1 MAADVAS
8 LAVALHLNS
17 ASFKSQFADAMRTAD
32 SSAQQF
38 NRKVQTDNQ
47 KTRQSFEGL
56 GKGITGL
63 DADFNKLGRT
73 VDKRLTGLDE
83 MRGLLANISAGSTVA
98 GSSITTALVSA
109 LSEGMSTALENSIS
123 GLKSQRQAQI
133 EFTQAQISAAQ
144 GSIENA
150 RQLRA
155 EAIEKQNIAV
165 KTIEAARADRE
176 RAFALDEHF
185 AKQAEVNKQ
194 YGLAV
199 SYEAEHV
206 KNARTIQEANLA
218 EAKAKG
224 SLAEATKT
232 VLAADIAESAGKQ
245 QLATS
250 TRQLAVASQELSLG
264 QRAAAASAGL
274 LRGAMAM
281 VGGPVGLAVIAVAGA
296 VTAIYS
302 AYSNS
307 EAVIKGYT
315 QALQKSGQQSVM
327 SVMYLQNLTSSLG
340 DSDRAVKAVTASVS
354 AGFGGNML
362 EQVASLGTRMEEIG
376 QSSDDL
382 VAMLSSLK
390 GDPLQALQKL
400 TDQGILLNGSMIDQ
414 IVTLERQGKTSEA
427 TALLQQAAMNDLD
440 TKLKEQESNV
450 GGLKSAWKSLKD
462 LVSDAFKTMG
472 DAHIATAQAMAAG
485 AGVDLDT
492 TPDPAIKQR
501 EEAEK
506 LYQAQKKQREEIS
519 KRLKDEN
526 TLAGLLK
533 AGTSREKERADAV
546 ALVNANFTKG
556 TAEYTQAMRGID
568 KMYAEQKKTREKA
581 YSDDAATTRLNQL
594 RQEEAALR
602 SQNEQ
607 TETLT
612 QSEKKLAQFNQEI
625 ADLKEKRILTAGQ
638 RSILAQETE
647 LRHQLEINASLDKA
661 NQQRKIG
668 LQIQEQNQELYRS
681 TLQLQQ
687 EYANRVAQMTMSSD
701 AYDQMVAEQQVRER
715 FTKLR
720 MDLDKQVTDHGSE
733 QYRRQTEVL
742 AEEEAKQLEIVR
754 NGAKAKE
761 AAQQDALTGFKRGQ
775 QDWVKESQ
783 DLNTQIYQTTKEA
796 MDGMSNS
803 VWEFASKGKSDFKS
817 FALSVIDDLG
827 RIATKAMFGQ
837 MIGAAGSAMAGSDTS
852 WISSIGK
859 AIGYSNGGYTGDG
872 GKHDVAGVVHR
883 GEWVV
888 PQSVVKKPGMLSF
901 LNQLT
906 YGNGYAEG
914 GLVGGGVAKP
924 SGEAYSQPSSG
935 KGNIH
940 FSLTIPLQVVQQGG
954 ASQEPS
960 SKSQELLTSE
970 TKARLKQLVMETLDR
985 ELANGGMI
993 DTKMRTAT

>member
-109 LSEGMSTALENSIS
+109 LSEGMSTALDNSIS

-155 EAIEKQNIAV
+155 EAVEKQNIAV

-176 RAFALDEHF
+176 RAFALDEYF
-185 AKQAEVNKQ
+185 DKQDKVNKLH
-194 YGLAV
+194 GLSV
-199 SYEAEHV
+199 SYEEEHA

-245 QLATS
+245 LLATS

-281 VGGPVGLAVIAVAGA
+281 VGGPVGLAVIAAAGA

-302 AYSNS
+302 IYSNS
-307 EAVIKGYT
+307 KAVITGYN
-315 QALQKSGQQSVM
+315 QALQKSGQQSIMTV
-327 SVMYLQNLTSSLG
+327 SYLKNLTASLG

-354 AGFGGNML
+354 AGFGGDML

-400 TDQGILLNGSMIDQ
+400 TDQGILLNSSMIDQ
-414 IVTLERQGKTSEA
+414 VVTLTRQGKTTEA
-427 TALLQQAAMNDLD
+427 TALLQKAAMDDVDKKVKDQEESLSWLEKKWK
-440 TKLKEQESNV
+440 KLGDSI
-450 GGLKSAWKSLKD
+450 
-462 LVSDAFKTMG
+462 SDAFKSIGKVDYESIRIATETMG
-472 DAHIATAQAMAAG
+472 VETPESPDVIA
-485 AGVDLDT
+485 
-492 TPDPAIKQR
+492 KRER

-506 LYQAQKKQREEIS
+506 LYQEQKKQREEIS
-519 KRLKDEN
+519 KRLKEEN
-526 TLAGLLK
+526 LIAGLVK
-533 AGTSREKERADAV
+533 AGTPREKERAEAI
-546 ALVNANFTKG
+546 AAVNARLTKG
-556 TAEYTQAMRGID
+556 TEAYANAMRGVE
-568 KMYAEQKKTREKA
+568 KMYGDHKKAREKA

-647 LRHQLEINASLDKA
+647 LRHQLEINASLDKT
-661 NQQRKIG
+661 NQQRKLG

-687 EYANRVAQMTMSSD
+687 EYANSAVQMTMSTA
-701 AYDQMVAEQQVRER
+701 AYDQMVAEQQLRER
-715 FTKLR
+715 FAKLR
-720 MDLDKQVTDHGSE
+720 EERDKTIADHSSE
-733 QYRRQTEVL
+733 LYRKQTEVL
-742 AEEEAKQLEIVR
+742 RDEEQKQLEIVR
-754 NGAKAKE
+754 SGAERKKQIE
-761 AAQQDALTGFKRGQ
+761 GSWYDGMKKGLTDWNLDAGNQF
-775 QDWVKESQ
+775 
-783 DLNTQIYQTTKEA
+783 TQVRDIAINA
-796 MDGMSNS
+796 MDGMGSALWN
-803 VWEFASKGKSDFKS
+803 VASKGKGDFKS
-817 FALSVIDDLG
+817 LAVSVIDD
-827 RIATKAMFGQ
+827 
-837 MIGAAGSAMAGSDTS
+837 
-852 WISSIGK
+852 IGK
-859 AIGYSNGGYTGDG
+859 MITKMMMLNAVKSGSKALGISDWFGFADGGYTGDG

-914 GLVGGGVAKP
+914 GLVGDNIAKP
-924 SGEAYSQPSSG
+924 SGEAYSLPASG
-935 KGNIH
+935 QGNIH

-970 TKARLKQLVMETLDR
+970 TKARLKQFVMETLDR

>member
-109 LSEGMSTALENSIS
+109 LSEGMSTALDNSIS

-155 EAIEKQNIAV
+155 EAVEKQNIAV

-176 RAFALDEHF
+176 RAFALDEYF
-185 AKQAEVNKQ
+185 DKQDKVNKLH
-194 YGLAV
+194 GLSV
-199 SYEAEHV
+199 SYEEEHA

-274 LRGAMAM
+274 FRGAMAM
-281 VGGPVGLAVIAVAGA
+281 VGGPVGLAVIAAAGA

-302 AYSNS
+302 IYSNS
-307 EAVIKGYT
+307 KAVITGYN
-315 QALQKSGQQSVM
+315 QALQKSGQQSIMTV
-327 SVMYLQNLTSSLG
+327 SYLKNLTASLG

-354 AGFGGNML
+354 AGFGGDML

-400 TDQGILLNGSMIDQ
+400 TDQGILLNSSMIDQ
-414 IVTLERQGKTSEA
+414 VVTLTRQGKTTEA
-427 TALLQQAAMNDLD
+427 TALLQKAAMDDVDKKVKDQEESLSWLEKKWK
-440 TKLKEQESNV
+440 KLGDSI
-450 GGLKSAWKSLKD
+450 
-462 LVSDAFKTMG
+462 SDAFKSIGKVDYESIRIATETMG
-472 DAHIATAQAMAAG
+472 VETPESPDVIA
-485 AGVDLDT
+485 
-492 TPDPAIKQR
+492 KRER

-506 LYQAQKKQREEIS
+506 LYQEQKKQREEIS
-519 KRLKDEN
+519 KRLKEEN
-526 TLAGLLK
+526 LIAGLVK
-533 AGTSREKERADAV
+533 AGTPREKERAEAI
-546 ALVNANFTKG
+546 AAVNARLTKG
-556 TAEYTQAMRGID
+556 TEAYANAMRGVE
-568 KMYAEQKKTREKA
+568 KMYGDHKKAREKA

-715 FTKLR
+715 FAKLR
-720 MDLDKQVTDHGSE
+720 EERDKAIADHSSE
-733 QYRRQTEVL
+733 LYRKQTEVL
-742 AEEEAKQLEIVR
+742 RDEEQKQLEIVR
-754 NGAKAKE
+754 SGAERKKQIE
-761 AAQQDALTGFKRGQ
+761 GSWYDGMKKGLTDWSLDAGNQF
-775 QDWVKESQ
+775 
-783 DLNTQIYQTTKEA
+783 TQVRDIA
-796 MDGMSNS
+796 INSMDGMGTALWN
-803 VWEFASKGKSDFKS
+803 VASKGKGDFKS
-817 FALSVIDDLG
+817 LAVSVIDD
-827 RIATKAMFGQ
+827 
-837 MIGAAGSAMAGSDTS
+837 
-852 WISSIGK
+852 IGK
-859 AIGYSNGGYTGDG
+859 MITKMLMLNAVKSGSKALGISDWFGFADGGYTGDG

-914 GLVGGGVAKP
+914 GLVGDNIAKP
-924 SGEAYSQPSSG
+924 SGEAYSLPASG
-935 KGNIH
+935 QGSIH

-970 TKARLKQLVMETLDR
+970 TKARLKQFVMETLDR

>member
-109 LSEGMSTALENSIS
+109 LSEGMSTALDNSIS

-199 SYEAEHV
+199 SYEDEHV
-206 KNARTIQEANLA
+206 KNARTIQKANLA

-382 VAMLSSLK
+382 VSLLSSLK

-462 LVSDAFKTMG
+462 FVADAFKTMG

-506 LYQAQKKQREEIS
+506 QYQAQKKQREEIS

-526 TLAGLLK
+526 TLSGLLK
-533 AGTSREKERADAV
+533 AGASREKERADAV

-701 AYDQMVAEQQVRER
+701 AYDQMVAEQQVQER
-715 FTKLR
+715 FAKLR
-720 MDLDKQVTDHGSE
+720 EERDKTITDHSSE
-733 QYRRQTEVL
+733 QYRKQTEL
-742 AEEEAKQLEIVR
+742 LENEEQKQLDVVR
-754 NGAKAKE
+754 SGAERKKQVE
-761 AAQQDALTGFKRGQ
+761 GSWYDGMKKGLTDWRVDAENQF
-775 QDWVKESQ
+775 
-783 DLNTQIYQTTKEA
+783 TQVRDIAINA
-796 MDGMSNS
+796 MDGMGTALWN
-803 VWEFASKGKSDFKS
+803 VASKGKGDFKS
-817 FALSVIDDLG
+817 LAVSVIDD
-827 RIATKAMFGQ
+827 
-837 MIGAAGSAMAGSDTS
+837 
-852 WISSIGK
+852 IGK
-859 AIGYSNGGYTGDG
+859 MITKMMMLNAVKSGSKALGISDWFGFADGGYTGDG

-914 GLVGGGVAKP
+914 GLVGDNIAKP
-924 SGEAYSQPSSG
+924 SGEAYSLPASG
-935 KGNIH
+935 QGNIH

-970 TKARLKQLVMETLDR
+970 TKARLKQFVMETLDR

>member
-1 MAADVAS
+1 MADVAS

-38 NRKVQTDNQ
+38 NRKAQAENQ

-63 DADFNKLGRT
+63 DADFNMLGKT

-83 MRGLLANISAGSTVA
+83 MRGLLASISAGSNVA

-109 LSEGMSTALENSIS
+109 LSEGMSTALDNSVT

-133 EFTQAQISAAQ
+133 EFTEAQIIAAQ
-144 GSIENA
+144 GAVESA

-155 EAIEKQNIAV
+155 EAVEKQNIAV

-176 RAFALDEHF
+176 RAFALDEYF

-194 YGLAV
+194 YGVTA
-199 SYEAEHV
+199 SYEEEHV

-232 VLAADIAESAGKQ
+232 VLAADIAESDGKR
-245 QLATS
+245 QLAIS
-250 TRQLAVASQELSLG
+250 TRQLAVVSQELSLG

-296 VTAIYS
+296 ATAIYS
-302 AYSNS
+302 AFSNS
-307 EAVIKGYT
+307 EAVVKGYT

-327 SVMYLQNLTSSLG
+327 TVMYLQNLTSSLG
-340 DSDRAVKAVTASVS
+340 DSDRAVKAVTASVG
-354 AGFGGNML
+354 AGFGGDML

-382 VAMLSSLK
+382 VALLSSLK

-427 TALLQQAAMNDLD
+427 TALLQQAAMTDLD
-440 TKLKEQESNV
+440 TKIKEQEASV
-450 GGLKSAWKSLKD
+450 GGLKGAWKSLKD
-462 LVSDAFKTMG
+462 FVSDAFKTMG
-472 DAHIATAQAMAAG
+472 DAHMATAQAMAAG
-485 AGVDLDT
+485 AGVDTNT
-492 TPDPAIKQR
+492 TPDPAIKLR

-506 LYQAQKKQREEIS
+506 QYQAQQKQREEIS

-526 TLAGLLK
+526 TLSGLIK
-533 AGTSREKERADAV
+533 AGTSREKERADAI

-556 TAEYTQAMRGID
+556 TAEYTQAMRGVD

-581 YSDDAATTRLNQL
+581 YSDDAGTTRLNQL
-594 RQEEAALR
+594 KQEEAALR
-602 SQNEQ
+602 AQNDQ
-607 TETLT
+607 TDTLT
-612 QSEKKLAQFNQEI
+612 QSEKKLAQFNREV

-668 LQIQEQNQELYRS
+668 LQMQEQNQELYRS

-687 EYANRVAQMTMSSD
+687 EYTNRIAQMTMSSD

-715 FTKLR
+715 FAKLR
-720 MDLDKQVTDHGSE
+720 EELERTLSDKNSSLYKQQTQ
-733 QYRRQTEVL
+733 QY
-742 AEEEAKQLEIVR
+742 AEEENKQLEVVR
-754 NGAKAKE
+754 SGAQRKKDVE
-761 AAQQDALTGFKRGQ
+761 GSWFDGMKKGLTEWRIDAENQFGQ
-775 QDWVKESQ
+775 VRDIAI
-783 DLNTQIYQTTKEA
+783 NA
-796 MDGMSNS
+796 MDGMGASIWNL
-803 VWEFASKGKSDFKS
+803 ASKGKGDFKS
-817 FALSVIDDLG
+817 FATSVIND
-827 RIATKAMFGQ
+827 IGQ
-837 MIGAAGSAMAGSDTS
+837 MISKMLVLNTVKSGASALGISD
-852 WISSIGK
+852 WFGW
-859 AIGYSNGGYTGDG
+859 ADGGYTGDG

-888 PQSVVKKPGMLSF
+888 PQSVVQKPGMLSF

-906 YGNGYAEG
+906 YGSGYADG
-914 GLVGGGVAKP
+914 GLVGGSIAKP
-924 SGEAYSQPSSG
+924 SDATTAASAGNKTGISVSLSIPIQIIRQNDSGQQQQTKGQDSFISS
-935 KGNIH
+935 
-940 FSLTIPLQVVQQGG
+940 
-954 ASQEPS
+954 A
-960 SKSQELLTSE
+960 
-970 TKARLKQLVMETLDR
+970 KAQIKQYVIEVLDR
-985 ELANGGMI
+985 ELSNGGMI
-993 DTKMRTAT
+993 DTKIRAGT

>member
-109 LSEGMSTALENSIS
+109 LSEGMSTALDNSIS

-155 EAIEKQNIAV
+155 EAVEKQNIAV

-176 RAFALDEHF
+176 RAFALDEYF
-185 AKQAEVNKQ
+185 DKQDKVNKLH
-194 YGLAV
+194 GLSV
-199 SYEAEHV
+199 SYEEEHA

-382 VAMLSSLK
+382 VSLLSSLK

-462 LVSDAFKTMG
+462 FVADAFKTMG

-506 LYQAQKKQREEIS
+506 QYQAQKKQREEIS

-526 TLAGLLK
+526 TLSGLLK

-701 AYDQMVAEQQVRER
+701 AYDQMVAEQQVQER
-715 FTKLR
+715 FAKLR
-720 MDLDKQVTDHGSE
+720 EERDKTITDHSSE
-733 QYRRQTEVL
+733 QYRKQTEL
-742 AEEEAKQLEIVR
+742 LENEEQKQLDVVR
-754 NGAKAKE
+754 SGAERKKQVE
-761 AAQQDALTGFKRGQ
+761 GSWYDGMKKGLTDWRVDAENQF
-775 QDWVKESQ
+775 
-783 DLNTQIYQTTKEA
+783 TQVRDIAINA
-796 MDGMSNS
+796 MDGMGTALWN
-803 VWEFASKGKSDFKS
+803 VASKGKGDFKS
-817 FALSVIDDLG
+817 LAVSVIDD
-827 RIATKAMFGQ
+827 
-837 MIGAAGSAMAGSDTS
+837 
-852 WISSIGK
+852 IGK
-859 AIGYSNGGYTGDG
+859 MITKMLMLNTLKSGSKALGVSDWFGWADGGYTGDG

-914 GLVGGGVAKP
+914 GLVGDNIAKP
-924 SGEAYSQPSSG
+924 SGEAYSLPASG
-935 KGNIH
+935 QGNIH

-970 TKARLKQLVMETLDR
+970 TKARLKQFVMETLDR

>member
-701 AYDQMVAEQQVRER
+701 AYDQMVAEQQVQER
-715 FTKLR
+715 FAKLR
-720 MDLDKQVTDHGSE
+720 EERDKTITDHSSE
-733 QYRRQTEVL
+733 QYRKQTEL
-742 AEEEAKQLEIVR
+742 LENEEQKQLDVVR
-754 NGAKAKE
+754 SGAERKKQVE
-761 AAQQDALTGFKRGQ
+761 GSWYDGMKKGLTDWRVDAENQF
-775 QDWVKESQ
+775 
-783 DLNTQIYQTTKEA
+783 TQVRDIAINA
-796 MDGMSNS
+796 MDGMGTALWN
-803 VWEFASKGKSDFKS
+803 VASKGKGDFKS
-817 FALSVIDDLG
+817 LAVSVIDD
-827 RIATKAMFGQ
+827 
-837 MIGAAGSAMAGSDTS
+837 
-852 WISSIGK
+852 IGK
-859 AIGYSNGGYTGDG
+859 MITKMMMLNAVKSGSKALGISDWFGFADGGYTGDG

-914 GLVGGGVAKP
+914 GLVGDNIAKP
-924 SGEAYSQPSSG
+924 SGEAYSLPASG
-935 KGNIH
+935 QGNIH

>member
-165 KTIEAARADRE
+165 KTIDAARADRE

-462 LVSDAFKTMG
+462 FVADAFKTMG

-485 AGVDLDT
+485 AGVDLDI

-506 LYQAQKKQREEIS
+506 QYQAQKKQREEIS

-526 TLAGLLK
+526 TLSGLLK

-602 SQNEQ
+602 SENEQ

-701 AYDQMVAEQQVRER
+701 AYDQMVAEQQVQER
-715 FTKLR
+715 FAKLR
-720 MDLDKQVTDHGSE
+720 EERDKTITDHSSE
-733 QYRRQTEVL
+733 QYRKQTEL
-742 AEEEAKQLEIVR
+742 LENEEQKQLDVVR
-754 NGAKAKE
+754 SGTERKKQVE
-761 AAQQDALTGFKRGQ
+761 GSWYDGMKKGLTEWRVDAENQFTQ
-775 QDWVKESQ
+775 VK
-783 DLNTQIYQTTKEA
+783 DIAINA
-796 MDGMSNS
+796 MDGMGTALWN
-803 VWEFASKGKSDFKS
+803 VASKGKGDFKS
-817 FALSVIDDLG
+817 LAVSVIDD
-827 RIATKAMFGQ
+827 
-837 MIGAAGSAMAGSDTS
+837 
-852 WISSIGK
+852 IGK
-859 AIGYSNGGYTGDG
+859 IITKMLMLNAVKSGSKALGISDWFGFADGGYTGDG

-914 GLVGGGVAKP
+914 GLVGDNIAKP
-924 SGEAYSQPSSG
+924 SGEAYSLPASG
-935 KGNIH
+935 QGNIH

-970 TKARLKQLVMETLDR
+970 TKARLKQFVMETLDR